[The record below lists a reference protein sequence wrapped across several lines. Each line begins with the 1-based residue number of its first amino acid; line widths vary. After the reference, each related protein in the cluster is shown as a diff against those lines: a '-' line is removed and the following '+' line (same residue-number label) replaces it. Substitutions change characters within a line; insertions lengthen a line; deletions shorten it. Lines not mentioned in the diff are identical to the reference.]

1 MWFCFNDGFISA
13 VQHRD
18 EPDMLVVRARR
29 RDILGNLFPEHKVI
43 VGGSTDY
50 NYRVF
55 IGKEDF
61 SAVVA
66 KRIQAIDYSNF
77 KNSVEDDDL
86 HALYADFWQLH
97 YAYQR

>member
-1 MWFCFNDGFISA
+1 MWFCFSDGFISA

-18 EPDMLVVRARR
+18 DPATLVVRARR
-29 RDILGNLFPEHKVI
+29 RDILDVLFPEYKVI

-55 IGKEDF
+55 IDKKDF
-61 SAVVA
+61 NDIVSR
-66 KRIQAIDYSNF
+66 RIQAIDYANF

-86 HALYADFWQLH
+86 HQLYADFWQLH
-97 YAYQR
+97 YEYQK